1 MTGISIVISRLTR
14 TVSSSTRAFF
24 QFSQSSFALLGLAL
38 AFSIIALSARPE
50 LRDAGETWLMGWL
63 QERQFGSIGI
73 VGDLAATERA
83 TALDVQQL
91 PPEQARVAH
100 WVSKKYRVAPDAVG
114 ALVAEAYD
122 LGKRHRLE
130 PTLILA
136 IAAIESGFNPFSQ
149 SAQGAQGLMQ
159 VMTSVHSEKFL
170 HFGGRQAAF
179 DPIANL
185 RVGVK
190 VLLDCIASAGSLQG
204 GLRSYVGAG
213 TEDDG
218 GYADKVLA
226 EQARMEQV
234 ARSTPMVALPA
245 PAKFIPRG

>member
-1 MTGISIVISRLTR
+1 MTGISAVVSRLVR
-14 TVSSSTRAFF
+14 AASGSTRAFF
-24 QFSQSSFALLGLAL
+24 QFSQGSFALLGLAL
-38 AFSIIALSARPE
+38 VFSFIALTARPE

-63 QERQFGSIGI
+63 QERQFGSVGL
-73 VGDLAATERA
+73 VGDSAAAER
-83 TALDVQQL
+83 TTTVEVQEL

-100 WVSKKYRVAPDAVG
+100 WISKKYRVAPDAVG

-170 HFGGRQAAF
+170 YFGGRQAAF

-190 VLLDCIASAGSLQG
+190 ILLDSIASAGSLQG
-204 GLRSYVGAG
+204 GLRNYVGAG
-213 TEDDG
+213 IEDDG
-218 GYADKVLA
+218 GYAGKVLA

-234 ARSTPMVALPA
+234 ARSTPLVALPP
-245 PAKFIPRG
+245 PARFIPRG

>member
-1 MTGISIVISRLTR
+1 MTEISTVISRLAR
-14 TVSSSTRAFF
+14 TVSGSTKAFF
-24 QFSQSSFALLGLAL
+24 QFSQSSFALIGMAL
-38 AFSIIALSARPE
+38 AFAVIALTARPE
-50 LRDAGETWLMGWL
+50 LRDAGESWLMGWL
-63 QERQFGSIGI
+63 QERQFGSVGM
-73 VGDLAATERA
+73 VGDVAVNERTAAVE
-83 TALDVQQL
+83 VQEL

-100 WVSKKYRVAPDAVG
+100 WIGKKYRVAPAAVG

-170 HFGGRQAAF
+170 HFGGRRAAF

-218 GYADKVLA
+218 GYAGKVLA

-245 PAKFIPRG
+245 PVKFIPRG